1 MFSYTFRKLSQQFC
15 ASFIFIESCSAFL
28 FKVYINPNRIWDTLM
43 TSKMEL
49 FPTIG
54 FCKVILCRFM
64 ISVQSVAESISFQM
78 ISPCSR
84 RFRTRYFQLVLHG
97 SRQFQFIPA
106 CSSFQY
112 VCYKTRAPPF
122 FYFCRLKSWKY
133 RN

>member
-49 FPTIG
+49 FPTTG

-64 ISVQSVAESISFQM
+64 ILYTHYCPMSVLLVPFCCRCFHRKTSEMVLLLTIAIANVVFYWAMLLRAQFLPTNFFFFFVNPLLSL
-78 ISPCSR
+78 SR
-84 RFRTRYFQLVLHG
+84 
-97 SRQFQFIPA
+97 SR
-106 CSSFQY
+106 
-112 VCYKTRAPPF
+112 
-122 FYFCRLKSWKY
+122 
-133 RN
+133 